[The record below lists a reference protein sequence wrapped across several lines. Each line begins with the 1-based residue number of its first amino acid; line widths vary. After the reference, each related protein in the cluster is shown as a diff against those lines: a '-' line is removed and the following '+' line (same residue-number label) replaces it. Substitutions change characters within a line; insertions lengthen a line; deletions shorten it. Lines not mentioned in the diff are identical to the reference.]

1 MNINDCYVIDEM
13 IGAYNLLIDGYNANN
28 ENIRN
33 QRLREA
39 IGKFDVIIRLL
50 QHSNKD

>member
-1 MNINDCYVIDEM
+1 MNVNDCYIIDEM
-13 IGAYNLLIDGYNANN
+13 IGAYNLLIDGYNENN
-28 ENIRN
+28 GIIRN

-39 IGKFDVIIRLL
+39 IGRFNVIIRLL